1 MTKEEALKRASGNL
15 RNAQE
20 EVEADNPIGKPE
32 AQDRLEFWKTVV
44 AALEQ
49 AIMNE
54 KMSEAM
60 DSIVQACMDG
70 KKGGGTA

>member
-20 EVEADNPIGKPE
+20 EVEADNPIGKQE

-44 AALEQ
+44 GALEQ

-54 KMSEAM
+54 KMAEAM
-60 DSIVQACMDG
+60 DSIIQACMDG